1 MCRNGQLMVEQSSLR
16 SWEVREGGMMT
27 TIEEGGVLWE
37 DSGFGLVW
45 SQKGDRYWSGEL
57 SRRTRIPWLTFSPGE
72 NTGGVLG
79 TMTKAVPRI
88 CTEFYSMQSTFNQD
102 YTGCSAQFYKMSI
115 RYPDVPSFE
124 WAAEAISSHPNIL
137 CQAYHSSYHSAL

>member
-1 MCRNGQLMVEQSSLR
+1 MRRYGQLMVEQSSLR

-45 SQKGDRYWSGEL
+45 SQKGDQYWGGEL
-57 SRRTRIPWLTFSPGE
+57 NRGTRILWLTFSPGE

-79 TMTKAVPRI
+79 IMTKAVPRI
-88 CTEFYSMQSTFNQD
+88 YTMFYSTQSTFNQD
-102 YTGCSAQFYKMSI
+102 YTCYSAQFYKMSI
-115 RYPDVPSFE
+115 RYPDVHSVE
-124 WAAEAISSHPNIL
+124 WAAEACPRLNSS
-137 CQAYHSSYHSAL
+137 